1 MKTGETR
8 PATVADPKQA
18 RLAKAL
24 RANLKRRR
32 EQVKRREAAPVEA
45 GDEVDP
51 VAIPPQIPLKQP
63 E

>member
-1 MKTGETR
+1 MTARETR
-8 PATVADPKQA
+8 PVSGADPKQA

-32 EQVKRREAAPVEA
+32 EQVKRREAVPVEA